1 MKNKSSFFKRFIFIE
16 IFVIISSII
25 SVYIFNPIYT
35 AKNVIIPYAIHPF
48 NISTE
53 HPIWWKNIKLI
64 FCISHII
71 ANTIIANTIYSTIIR
86 KIVKKTISKN
96 NKKENIQQNSNQLAI
111 YVGKNESNQ
120 LIYIPEKGLYQNI
133 LITRNNRK
141 R

>member
-25 SVYIFNPIYT
+25 SVYIFNPVYT

-48 NISTE
+48 NISIE
-53 HPIWWKNIKLI
+53 HPIWWQNIKII

-71 ANTIIANTIYSTIIR
+71 ANIIIANAIYSTIASITAK
-86 KIVKKTISKN
+86 KIGSKT
-96 NKKENIQQNSNQLAI
+96 NKKECIEQNTNQLAI
-111 YVGKNESNQ
+111 YVGKNENNQ

-141 R
+141 W